1 MTSEDVRRYMEEHL
15 NNLSEY
21 IPGNAMREIA
31 ALFSMVCEMAD
42 RVYDQEELIRGFE
55 EVTLKDVE
63 AVIPLI
69 ADFSRYSAACVSST
83 RADLR
88 QIMKG

>member
-1 MTSEDVRRYMEEHL
+1 MKVSSSVLCGVID
-15 NNLSEY
+15 
-21 IPGNAMREIA
+21 
-31 ALFSMVCEMAD
+31 
-42 RVYDQEELIRGFE
+42 
-55 EVTLKDVE
+55 